1 MRFPLFTLS
10 IILKISV
17 VADCTKNLCVDKRK
31 DDIPNSLYE
40 IPYLPT
46 NLCILREFSSVNLSL
61 LQNTVGIIQNSLSDL
76 FFLYF

>member
-1 MRFPLFTLS
+1 MRFPLSTLS

-46 NLCILREFSSVNLSL
+46 NLCILRESFPP
-61 LQNTVGIIQNSLSDL
+61 
-76 FFLYF
+76 